1 MLHLRNLRDRPPL
14 LYYWRNKRNILLPHP
29 NSRLVFSLLTA
40 ILITIAYACPAFAQS
55 LLRDTEIEE
64 TLSEYTDP
72 ILRAAGLTP
81 SNVDLYLVNDPSL
94 NAFVTRGQNIF
105 LHSGIILESDTPNQ
119 LKGVIA
125 HEAGHI
131 AGGHIVRS
139 DYGNRSAYG
148 AILIAAGIGLAAI
161 LAGEAEAGSLILGG
175 SQQFGVI
182 ESLAYSRVNE
192 SAADQYA
199 AQYMERTGQSTQGLI
214 DFFDKFRAQEVLSQA
229 RRYPYFRGHPLSA
242 DRIDALREKVEESE
256 YTVQRDSYDHQH
268 RLDMAKAKL
277 RGFLEGPQLVFSRYP
292 PQDTS
297 KPARYA
303 RAVAHFKAADLRNAI
318 REIDSL
324 IEEEP
329 ENAYFY
335 ELKAQILYES
345 GQGDKSIAPAKRALE
360 LKPDSPLLKLALAQA
375 LLETSD
381 GASVQQSVDL
391 LKSGL
396 VSEPQNGFMWY
407 TLSRAYGELNQE
419 ALARY
424 ATAEQ
429 AYVIG
434 DVQRA
439 RSFAQRAQEDLP
451 RNGPQWRRASD
462 IIVISD
468 SELAKK
474 RSKRTRRKPLTFQ
487 TDRR

>member
-1 MLHLRNLRDRPPL
+1 MPL
-14 LYYWRNKRNILLPHP
+14 PFIKSFAAISAAFIILLAQ
-29 NSRLVFSLLTA
+29 SLP
-40 ILITIAYACPAFAQS
+40 AYAQS

-64 TLSEYTDP
+64 TLKEYTHP

-105 LHSGIILESDTPNQ
+105 LHSGLILESETPNQ

-148 AILIAAGIGLAAI
+148 AMLIAAGIGLAAI
-161 LAGEAEAGSLILGG
+161 LAGEGQAGALVLGG
-175 SQQFGVI
+175 SQQFGAI
-182 ESLAYSRVNE
+182 EALAYSRVNE

-199 AQYMERTGQSTQGLI
+199 AQYMERTGQSGQGLI

-242 DRIDALREKVEESE
+242 DRIDALRERVEESE
-256 YTVQRDSYDHQH
+256 YAVKPDTEEHQF
-268 RLDMAKAKL
+268 RLDMTKAKL
-277 RGFLEGPQLVFSRYP
+277 RGFLEGPQLVFSRFP
-292 PQDTS
+292 PTDTS

-303 RAVAHFKAADLRNAI
+303 RAVAHFKAADLRNAL

-324 IEEEP
+324 IAEEP
-329 ENAYFY
+329 NNPYYY

-345 GQGDKSIAPAKRALE
+345 GQGDKSIKPAKRALE
-360 LKPDSPLLKLALAQA
+360 LKPDAPLLKLALAQA
-375 LLETSD
+375 YLESGETEK
-381 GASVQQSVDL
+381 VNMSVDL
-391 LKSGL
+391 LKSAL
-396 VSEPQNGFMWY
+396 QSERQNSYMWY

-419 ALARY
+419 ALAKY

-429 AYVIG
+429 AYAIG

-439 RSFAQRAQEDLP
+439 RSFAQRAQKDLP
-451 RNGPQWRRASD
+451 RNEPQWRRASD

-468 SELAKK
+468 AELAKK
-474 RSKRTRRKPLTFQ
+474 RSKRSRRKPLSFQ
-487 TDRR
+487 VSRN

>member
-1 MLHLRNLRDRPPL
+1 MPHNQI
-14 LYYWRNKRNILLPHP
+14 KFVFAILA
-29 NSRLVFSLLTA
+29 TM
-40 ILITIAYACPAFAQS
+40 LITIGHACPAFAQS

-64 TLSEYTDP
+64 TLNEYTDP
-72 ILRAAGLTP
+72 ILRAAGLNP

-105 LHSGIILESDTPNQ
+105 LHSGLILEADTPNQ

-161 LAGEAEAGSLILGG
+161 LAGEGEAGALVLGG

-182 ESLAYSRVNE
+182 EALAYSRVNE

-199 AQYMERTGQSTQGLI
+199 AQYMERTGQSGQGLI

-229 RRYPYFRGHPLSA
+229 RRFPYFRGHPLSSN
-242 DRIDALREKVEESE
+242 RIDALREKVEESA
-256 YTVQRDSYDHQH
+256 YTTVADSEDHQH
-268 RLDMAKAKL
+268 RLDMTKAKL
-277 RGFLEGPQLVFSRYP
+277 RGFLEGPQLVFSKYP
-292 PQDTS
+292 PSDTS

-303 RAVAHFKAADLRNAI
+303 RAVAHFKAADLRNAV

-329 ENAYFY
+329 SNPYFY

-345 GQGDKSIAPAKRALE
+345 GQGSQSIEPAKRALE
-360 LKPDSPLLKLALAQA
+360 LKPESALLKLALAQA
-375 LLETSD
+375 LLESEETLN
-381 GASVQQSVDL
+381 VQKSVDL

-396 VSEPQNGFMWY
+396 LEEPQNSFMWY

-419 ALARY
+419 ALAKY

-429 AYVIG
+429 AYAIG

-439 RSFAQRAQEDLP
+439 RSFAQRAQKDLP
-451 RNGPQWRRASD
+451 RKEPQWRRASD
-462 IIVISD
+462 IIVIAD
-468 SELAKK
+468 AELAKK

-487 TDRR
+487 VNQR

>member
-1 MLHLRNLRDRPPL
+1 MHITL
-14 LYYWRNKRNILLPHP
+14 KKF
-29 NSRLVFSLLTA
+29 FSAFLAA
-40 ILITIAYACPAFAQS
+40 ILVVINYAAPAFAQS

-64 TLSEYTDP
+64 TLNEYTDP
-72 ILRAAGLTP
+72 ILRAAGLNP
-81 SNVDLYLVNDPSL
+81 SSVDLFIVNDPSL

-105 LHSGIILESDTPNQ
+105 LHSGLILQSDTPNQ

-148 AILIAAGIGLAAI
+148 AALIAAGIGLAAI
-161 LAGEAEAGSLILGG
+161 LAGEGSAGALILGG
-175 SQQFGVI
+175 SQQFGAI
-182 ESLAYSRVNE
+182 EALAYSRVNE

-199 AQYMERTGQSTQGLI
+199 AEYMERTGQSGQGLI
-214 DFFDKFRAQEVLSQA
+214 DFFEKFRAQEVLSQA
-229 RRYPYFRGHPLSA
+229 RRFPYFRGHPLSSN
-242 DRIDALREKVEESE
+242 RIDALRERVEESD
-256 YTVQRDSYDHQH
+256 YTGKPDPEDHQH
-268 RLDMAKAKL
+268 SLEMTKAKL
-277 RGFLEGPQLVFSRYP
+277 RGFLEGPQLVFSRFP
-292 PQDTS
+292 PEDQS

-303 RAVAHFKAADLRNAI
+303 RAVAHFKSADLKNALK
-318 REIDSL
+318 EIDSL
-324 IEEEP
+324 IEEETQNP
-329 ENAYFY
+329 YFY

-345 GQGDKSIAPAKRALE
+345 GQGADSITPAKRALE
-360 LKPDSPLLKLALAQA
+360 LRPDSPLLKLALAQA
-375 LLETSD
+375 LLESEETAKVNS
-381 GASVQQSVDL
+381 SIDL
-391 LKSGL
+391 LKSAL
-396 VSEPQNGFMWY
+396 QTEKQNSFMWY

-419 ALARY
+419 ALAKY

-429 AYVIG
+429 AYAVG

-468 SELAKK
+468 AELAKN
-474 RSKRTRRKPLTFQ
+474 RGRRA
-487 TDRR
+487 RRQPFKLSAKTH